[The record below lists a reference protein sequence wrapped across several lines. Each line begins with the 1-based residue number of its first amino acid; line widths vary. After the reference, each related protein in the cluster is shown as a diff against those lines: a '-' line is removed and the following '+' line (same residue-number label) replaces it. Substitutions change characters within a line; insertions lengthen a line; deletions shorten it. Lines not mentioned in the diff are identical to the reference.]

1 MTGLLVFLTVLEI
14 ALVVGVLAAYIT
26 LITRR
31 LRRISVYL
39 GKIAFGVRAVD
50 TQTAAIEPAAG
61 RINSGLR
68 KIEALLG
75 EETSTKAG
83 KGG

>member
-14 ALVVGVLAAYIT
+14 ALVVGVLAVYIT

-50 TQTAAIEPAAG
+50 TQTAAIGPAAG

-75 EETSTKAG
+75 EPKSTKAG
-83 KGG
+83 KGD